1 MNIRNN
7 LSTMTHATACLVIL
21 AAVATAQT
29 TANPNPGLVGSLTNQ
44 LGVTPQQAT
53 GGAGAIFGLVKSKL
67 NPADFSKIAAAV
79 PGMDGFLK
87 APAAGGGTSSLGAV
101 GSAVGGGS
109 AGSVSALAGS
119 FQSLGL
125 SPSMVTKFVPV
136 MQNYIGA
143 KGGSSTASLFAGAL
157 K

>member
-1 MNIRNN
+1 MNMRNN
-7 LSTMTHATACLVIL
+7 LPTIMHVAACLFIVTGIAAGQATAD
-21 AAVATAQT
+21 
-29 TANPNPGLVGSLTNQ
+29 PNPALVGSLTKE
-44 LGVTPQQAT
+44 LGVTPKQAR

-67 NPADFSKIAAAV
+67 NPADFSKLAAAV

-87 APAAGGGTSSLGAV
+87 AAPRPSGASGLGSLASS
-101 GSAVGGGS
+101 VGGG
-109 AGSVSALAGS
+109 AGSLSSLAGS
-119 FQSLGL
+119 FQSIGL
-125 SPSMVTKFVPV
+125 SPSMVGKFVPV